1 MGPKGQP
8 KMLRGDATTYRL
20 SAVGYGIGQLGA
32 TTKTEKS
39 CRFPRPL
46 RRCVL
51 SPQEFCVVMEA
62 SVTHLKRLWAR
73 LHGRVWDCPMSGP
86 RPCFISALLPS
97 PHPGADAASFRVT

>member
-1 MGPKGQP
+1 
-8 KMLRGDATTYRL
+8 MLRGDATTYRL

-73 LHGRVWDCPMSGP
+73 LHGRVWDCPHE
-86 RPCFISALLPS
+86 RAEALFHL
-97 PHPGADAASFRVT
+97 SFAPFTTPWS